1 MSEANIA
8 TVQSLYAAFG
18 RGEMQTLLDGCA
30 PDVTWECGGRGGDF
44 PVFGVRTGVAG
55 VADFF
60 RTVAEVLD
68 FSEFSPREFY
78 ADKDKVFVFGHFAMT
93 MKRNGRKVDADW
105 VHMFAFRGGKVAKFR
120 EFTDTALFVAAY
132 RAEG

>member
-8 TVQSLYAAFG
+8 TLQKIYAAYGRGDIQSL
-18 RGEMQTLLDGCA
+18 LNGCT
-30 PDVTWECGGRGGDF
+30 PDVTWESGGRGGDF

-78 ADKDKVFVFGHFAMT
+78 ADKDKVFVFGHYAMT

-105 VHMFAFRGGKVAKFR
+105 VHVFVFRGGRVARFR